1 MKRRTLLVTA
11 ACGVMALAGYHM
23 VSTATVGNGL
33 NQNRMSIH
41 QMAAATRSLVSFDP
55 QTNSARTV
63 SATSSAPGVGRPQ
76 TSTSQTSSTQTSASQ
91 KGSSWTGTVTQ
102 GTTQTGTSQSN
113 SASSGQ
119 AGNINLNAA
128 NPKTEAQFLETAFRS
143 TGSQVNGYVV
153 NNWSQ
158 VNNNFE
164 SLQQITSFV
173 DKIGQEL
180 GVQNAKFLTHQDTGT
195 TQTASNGHSD
205 QNTSEVYGTWP
216 DSTQITVTGSTF
228 NFGNGQDET
237 LLVIWAR
244 SKGSNLKQFEQ
255 DLSTI
260 RNILDSEGVA
270 PEISACIIGS
280 QGARMSGGQAESLIS
295 EAFASVHA
303 ARVEGVTTSLFTSIS
318 GYSAM
323 MPQYILTDGRKMNIQ
338 IGLHYDAVHHRTN
351 VLVGSP
357 IITVTY

>member
-33 NQNRMSIH
+33 NQTGMSSH
-41 QMAAATRSLVSFDP
+41 RMAAATRSLISFDP

-63 SATSSAPGVGRPQ
+63 SATSSTPGVGRPQ
-76 TSTSQTSSTQTSASQ
+76 TSTSAASSTQNGSTPASSTQ
-91 KGSSWTGTVTQ
+91 SSSG
-102 GTTQTGTSQSN
+102 G
-113 SASSGQ
+113 SGQ

-128 NPKTEAQFLETAFRS
+128 NPKTEAQFLETAFRA

-216 DSTQITVTGSTF
+216 DSTQITVTASTF
-228 NFGNGQDET
+228 NFGNGQKET

-303 ARVEGVTTSLFTSIS
+303 ARVEGVSTSLYTSIS

-338 IGLHYDAVHHRTN
+338 IGIHYDAVHHRTN